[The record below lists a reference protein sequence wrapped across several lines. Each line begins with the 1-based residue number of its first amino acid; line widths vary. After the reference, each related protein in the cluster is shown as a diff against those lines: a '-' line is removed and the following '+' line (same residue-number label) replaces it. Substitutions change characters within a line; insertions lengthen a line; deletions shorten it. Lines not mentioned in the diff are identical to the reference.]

1 MLHIIYLVGSTPQ
14 KSIFTGK
21 LREKEYQPMKK
32 FLIYSA
38 VFAFTFFGCSDES
51 NFTSP
56 DTSESKNYHLVK
68 VDKENHI
75 ITKSIKA
82 HTTGYCVLFK
92 GSFNWDEFF
101 YDTNPEEDTTR
112 YEIRGDTLAVYYY
125 GWSDPLYYI
134 GGSTDSIY
142 GEWNN
147 IECSY
152 IKEWNCISDED
163 RKFKEQYYKT
173 VLTISESKFKEERV
187 YMPAYFTYDDYMNT
201 QFITDLYVHLEGDA
215 NFIGFTTLYTLFIP
229 ERESDIKEYERSHE
243 IEVLESSKL
252 AKTFKLNGKTIKF
265 EVTKIERDSL
275 DYTAA
280 FQVSSGD
287 KECTLEEN
295 QVTITKENCSD
306 LSSEGLLGYDKD
318 RDFNDSLHL
327 NGLVTMTKD
336 VNEFRKC
343 ITELA
348 ATGNDE

>member
-1 MLHIIYLVGSTPQ
+1 
-14 KSIFTGK
+14 
-21 LREKEYQPMKK
+21 MKK
-32 FLIYSA
+32 FLICNA
-38 VFAFTFFGCSDES
+38 VFTFTFFGCSDES
-51 NFTSP
+51 NFISP
-56 DTSESKNYHLVK
+56 DTSESQNYHQVK

-82 HTTGYCVLFK
+82 HTTGYCVLHK

-101 YDTNPEEDTTR
+101 YDTNPEEYTIR
-112 YEIRGDTLAVYYY
+112 YEIRGDTLAVDYA
-125 GWSDPLYYI
+125 GFTNPLYYI
-134 GGSTDSIY
+134 GGSTDNIY

-147 IECSY
+147 IECTHL
-152 IKEWNCISDED
+152 KEWTCISDED
-163 RKFKEQYYKT
+163 RKFKEQYYKS
-173 VLTISESKFKEERV
+173 VLTISDSKFKEERV
-187 YMPAYFTYDDYMNT
+187 YTPAYFKYDDYMNT
-201 QFITDLYVHLEGDA
+201 QFITDLYVHLEGNV

-229 ERESDIKEYERSHE
+229 ERESDIKEYEKSHG
-243 IEVLESSKL
+243 IEVLETSKL
-252 AKTFKLNGKTIKF
+252 AKTIKLDGKTIKF

-275 DYTAA
+275 DYSAA

-287 KECTLEEN
+287 KVCTLEEN
-295 QVTITKENCSD
+295 QVNITKENCSS

-327 NGLVTMTKD
+327 NGLATMTKG

>member
-1 MLHIIYLVGSTPQ
+1 MCNL
-14 KSIFTGK
+14 K
-21 LREKEYQPMKK
+21 EKENIQMKK
-32 FLIYSA
+32 FLICWA
-38 VFAFTFFGCSDES
+38 AFAFTILGCSDED
-51 NFTSP
+51 NFASP
-56 DTSESKNYHLVK
+56 KASDSKGYQQVS

-75 ITKSIKA
+75 ITTSIKA
-82 HTTGYCVLFK
+82 HTTGYCVLHK
-92 GSFNWDEFF
+92 GSFNWGEFF
-101 YDTNPEEDTTR
+101 YDTNSEEDSTR
-112 YEIRGDTLAVYYY
+112 YEIHGDTLAVYYY

-134 GGSTDSIY
+134 GGSTDKIY
-142 GEWNN
+142 GEWDN

-152 IKEWNCISDED
+152 LQVWNCISDED
-163 RKFKEQYYKT
+163 RKFKEQYYKS

-201 QFITDLYVHLEGDA
+201 QFITDLYVHLEGNV

-229 ERESDIKEYERSHE
+229 ERESDIKEYEKSHG

-287 KECTLEEN
+287 KECSLEEN
-295 QVTITKENCSD
+295 QVTITKENCSS

-327 NGLVTMTKD
+327 NGLATMTKG

>member
-1 MLHIIYLVGSTPQ
+1 
-14 KSIFTGK
+14 
-21 LREKEYQPMKK
+21 MKN
-32 FLIYSA
+32 FLICSA
-38 VFAFTFFGCSDES
+38 IFAFTFFGCSDES
-51 NFTSP
+51 NITSP
-56 DTSESKNYHLVK
+56 DTPESKNYHQVK

-75 ITKSIKA
+75 ITTSTKA
-82 HTTGYCVLFK
+82 HTTGYCVLYK
-92 GSFNWDEFF
+92 GSFNWNEFF

-134 GGSTDSIY
+134 GGSTDNIY

-152 IKEWNCISDED
+152 TKEWNCISDEN

-201 QFITDLYVHLEGDA
+201 QFITDLYVHLEGDV

-229 ERESDIKEYERSHE
+229 EQESDITEYENSHG
-243 IEVLESSKL
+243 IEVLEKSKL

-265 EVTKIERDSL
+265 EVTKVERDSL
-275 DYTAA
+275 DYSAA

-287 KECTLEEN
+287 KVCSLEEN

-306 LSSEGLLGYDKD
+306 LSSEGLLGYDKN
-318 RDFNDSLHL
+318 RDFNDSLYL
-327 NGLVTMTKD
+327 NGLVTMTNG

-348 ATGNDE
+348 TTENDE